1 MTFTY
6 DPTIPNGLVRLLI
19 PDRIQALAIFTD
31 EEITA
36 FLGAEFQV
44 VKRAT
49 ALALETI
56 AADRALVLQVITTN
70 GLSTN
75 GAALATAIIAR
86 AKLLREQALVEE
98 AYAEGG
104 SFDYA
109 EQVTGNFAYRE
120 RMWNEIMRGEG

>member
-6 DPTIPNGLVRLLI
+6 DPTTVLGVTRLLI
-19 PDRIQALAIFTD
+19 PDRVVAEAIFTD
-31 EEITA
+31 EELTA
-36 FLGAEFQV
+36 ILGAEFSV
-44 VKRAT
+44 PKRAA

-86 AKLLREQALVEE
+86 AKLLRDQAHIEE
-98 AYAEGG
+98 EYAAGG

-109 EQVTGNFAYRE
+109 EMVSSNFSYRE
-120 RMWNEIMRGEG
+120 RQWNEIQRSEP